1 VADESPSGLRY
12 SDGPE
17 TATDVLVRASADV
30 VWPLVCDINLPSR
43 FSSEFLGA
51 TWLDGADHPSPGAR
65 FLGRNRHSAI
75 GEWQT
80 TSTVV
85 GLEPERE
92 LSWAVSDPVTPS
104 SRWWITLEPEGTATR
119 LRMRMRM
126 GPAPSG
132 ISRAIE
138 AMPDK
143 EDRIL
148 RRRLGELRANMEA
161 TLGGIKALAES

>member
-1 VADESPSGLRY
+1 MTDESPPALRY

-17 TATDVLVRASADV
+17 TATDVLVFAPADV
-30 VWPLVCDINLPSR
+30 VWPLVCDINLPAR

-51 TWLDGADHPSPGAR
+51 QWIDGADQPRPGAR
-65 FLGRNRHSAI
+65 FTGRNRHSAI
-75 GEWQT
+75 GEWET

-85 GLEPERE
+85 ELEPARE
-92 LSWAVSDPVTPS
+92 FSWAVGDPQSPS
-104 SRWWITLEPEGTATR
+104 SRWWITLEPEGSDTR

-132 ISRAIE
+132 ISRAID

-148 RRRLGELRANMEA
+148 RRRLGELLANMEA
-161 TLGGIKALAES
+161 TLGGIKALAEA